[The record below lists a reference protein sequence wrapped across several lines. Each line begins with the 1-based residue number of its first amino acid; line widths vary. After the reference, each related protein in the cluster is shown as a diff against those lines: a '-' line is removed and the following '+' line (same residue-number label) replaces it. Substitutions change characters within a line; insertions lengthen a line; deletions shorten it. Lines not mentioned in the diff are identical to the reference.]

1 MCISFFESI
10 LRDQFFTLSKD
21 DLFVIMDSMKYFY
34 WNINL
39 KSEVN
44 KVLRMYSLNNNES
57 SF

>member
-10 LRDQFFTLSKD
+10 LRDQFFTMSKD

-44 KVLRMYSLNNNES
+44 KILRM
-57 SF
+57 